1 MVKGR
6 ADWGMNQQAWAQ
18 PSMCLD
24 VDFFLPRIFLCGFC
38 AYLEDLDNLSSLLP
52 PLGSHGTP
60 CSRPWGDSPL
70 NSSESPVLEP
80 NTSISLGDSLGK
92 GPHLYSRR
100 F

>member
-1 MVKGR
+1 
-6 ADWGMNQQAWAQ
+6 MNQQAWAQ

-80 NTSISLGDSLGK
+80 STSISLGDSLGK

-100 F
+100 L